1 VTGDGRHWRVVGA
14 LPVETMAEFVDDPK
28 VGALVVEPDA

>member
-14 LPVETMAEFVDDPK
+14 LPVETTAEFVDDPK